1 MKCGPCSYATEAHV
15 IEWQRFP
22 QNASEL
28 DHITAV
34 FVTAT
39 SATPQ
44 NPKMVPDS
52 NIHTI
57 TPQNPRFGLSC
68 DALTGCY
75 SMRDRSF
82 SFSSQPGHRGWWRFT
97 SPQTARNVD
106 LINPTNGFR
115 VPTKCP
121 TSRPIHSN

>member
-44 NPKMVPDS
+44 NPKMVPNSKID
-52 NIHTI
+52 TI
-57 TPQNPRFGLSC
+57 TPQNPRFRRSR
-68 DALTGCY
+68 DALTGCD
-75 SMRDRSF
+75 SMRDRPPQPLQSTR
-82 SFSSQPGHRGWWRFT
+82 SSGLAEVHQSANRQKRGLPST
-97 SPQTARNVD
+97 PD
-106 LINPTNGFR
+106 
-115 VPTKCP
+115 
-121 TSRPIHSN
+121 